1 MKQTLANPES
11 GTSLIEVLVTVVVL
25 SFGLLGLA
33 SLQSRLQLSDM
44 ETYQRAQALVLL
56 DDMANRIATNRAHA
70 ADYVTSA
77 ANPLGTGMTCPTN
90 TTSQQQ
96 MDRTQWCSALQGAAE
111 TIGTPGTISTKVG
124 SVIGARGCVEQLS
137 SGEYLVT
144 VAWQGMAPISAPP
157 TGVACGASLYNG
169 ATGSTNSTCTSDR
182 CRRAVTTVVRIATL
196 T

>member
-1 MKQTLANPES
+1 MKQR

-25 SFGLLGLA
+25 AFGLLGLA
-33 SLQSRLQLSDM
+33 GLQSRLQLSDM

-77 ANPLGTGMTCPTN
+77 ANPVGTGMTCLAN
-90 TTSQQQ
+90 ATTQQE
-96 MDRTQWCSALQGAAE
+96 MDSSQWCSALQGAAE
-111 TIGTPGTISTKVG
+111 VLGTSKVG
-124 SVIGARGCVEQLS
+124 AVIGARGCVEDLS
-137 SGEYLVT
+137 NGEYLVT

-157 TGVACGASLYNG
+157 DGVACGATLYNG
-169 ATGSTNSTCTSDR
+169 TTGTATACASDL
-182 CRRAVTTVVRIATL
+182 CRRVVTTVVRIATL